1 MVTIHD
7 VARASGVAISTVSNV
22 LTNANRPV
30 SAAVREKVL
39 RAAQE
44 LNYYPNTTAQALVRR
59 RTDTIGVVSAV
70 VSAREIATDSYIL
83 GIMQGILAVA
93 EEAQQNVT
101 LYTHHWRGA
110 RESSPVFRD
119 RRTDGL
125 LLIVPPTD
133 SDILAALSS
142 LSVPLVTVSAMEV
155 EGVPSVDV
163 DDRKGAEMAV
173 AHLADLGHRRIAYI
187 HGNENQVST
196 RNRLD
201 GFHQAMASRG
211 LATPDSRIQSA
222 GYDGHGAEEAFAA
235 LMAVPD
241 RPTALFAANDN
252 IAIAALRAARSL
264 GLRVPQDLS
273 IIGYDDAPMAA
284 VVTPALTTIRQP
296 LAAMGAAA
304 TKTLARVIEGKETV
318 EARQLLTPELIV
330 RESTGRVGADRM

>member
-30 SAAVREKVL
+30 SAGVREKVL

-59 RTDTIGVVSAV
+59 RMGAIGVVAAI
-70 VSAREIATDSYIL
+70 VSASEIVKSDYIS
-83 GIMQGILAVA
+83 GIMQGVLAVA

-110 RESSPVFRD
+110 RESSAVFRD

-133 SDILAALSS
+133 SDIVAALSS
-142 LSVPLVTVSAMEV
+142 LSVPLVTVSALEV

-163 DDRKGAEMAV
+163 DDRLGAALAV
-173 AHLADLGHRRIAYI
+173 EHLAALGHRRIAHV
-187 HGNENQVST
+187 HGNENHVST
-196 RNRLD
+196 RNRLA
-201 GFHQAMASRG
+201 GVMEAMSARG
-211 LATPDSRIQSA
+211 LEIPGRWIRFADY
-222 GYDGHGAEEAFAA
+222 GGEGAKEVCVEI
-235 LMAVPD
+235 LSGDD
-241 RPTALFAANDN
+241 RPTALLAAND
-252 IAIAALRAARSL
+252 AVAVAALRAAESL

-273 IIGYDDAPMAA
+273 IVGYDDAPMAA
-284 VVTPALTTIRQP
+284 LVHPSLTTIRQP
-296 LAAMGAAA
+296 LIAMGAAA
-304 TKTLARVIEGKETV
+304 ARTLARVIEGETAV
-318 EARQLLTPELIV
+318 EARQLLKPELIV
-330 RESTGRVGADRM
+330 RESTARVG

>member
-39 RAAQE
+39 RAAQD

-59 RTDTIGVVSAV
+59 RTDTIGVVSAL
-70 VSAREIATDSYIL
+70 VSASEIATNSYIL
-83 GIMQGILAVA
+83 GIMQGILAAA

-142 LSVPLVTVSAMEV
+142 LSVPLVTVSAIEV
-155 EGVPSVDV
+155 AGVPSVDV
-163 DDRKGAEMAV
+163 DDRMGASLAV

-187 HGNENQVST
+187 QGNENHVST
-196 RNRLD
+196 RHRLG
-201 GFHQAMASRG
+201 GFLTEMAARG
-211 LATPDSRIQSA
+211 LEMPADAIRSA
-222 GYDGHGAEEAFAA
+222 DYDGGGAAEACAA
-235 LMAVPD
+235 LLERPE

-252 IAIAALRAARSL
+252 IAVAALRAAKDM
-264 GLRVPQDLS
+264 GLRVPGDLS
-273 IIGYDDAPMAA
+273 IIGYDDAPSAA
-284 VVTPALTTIRQP
+284 LVTPALTTIRQP

-304 TKTLARVIEGKETV
+304 ARTLARVIDGKESV
-318 EARQLLTPELIV
+318 EMRQLLQPELVV
-330 RESTGRVGADRM
+330 RESTAPIGRSA